1 MLTANLTPAQIA
13 EKFINNTN
21 CPVFLTGKAGTGK
34 TTFLKNI
41 VKSTHKKTVVAAPT
55 GIAAI
60 NAGGVTL
67 HSLFQLPF
75 GSFVPTDQFF
85 SGDYGQKFNTPSSLF
100 KEMKMG
106 ENKRKLINEMELL
119 IIDEVSMLRA
129 DLLDAIDTVC
139 KSIRKEPHLPFGGL
153 QVLFIGDLLQLPPVV
168 KDYEWRVLGD
178 YYGSMYFFDAQVLQ
192 DKRPVFVEL
201 DKIYR
206 QSDEEFIALLN
217 ELRDNSVTPELAQKL
232 NKYYQPGFKTG
243 KEEYIYLTTHNAKAN
258 SINQKEL
265 NKIVAYSET
274 YKAKI
279 TGDFNEYTY
288 PVDPKLELKQGAQV
302 MFIKNDPTGEQK
314 FFNGKIGKVKELDQ
328 ESMTVEFSD
337 GSPSVAVERYQWEN
351 TKFELNKDNNEIEE
365 KVVGI
370 FEQFPLRLA
379 WAITIHKSQGLTFE
393 RAVIDLESVFAPG
406 QMYVALSRLTSL
418 NGLVLSSRMPM
429 VGFGVDEALA
439 AYFESQKNNNGLS
452 SKWQEESANYVLS
465 FARRAFDFR
474 EIVHSLGEHVSS
486 YKADAKKSSK
496 AEYVD
501 WAKSLSQ
508 DFKPVMDVSLK
519 FMHEIERMQMLK
531 TEEIKDKLSKRTKK
545 AKEYFEP
552 YFTSF
557 SERIEKQ
564 VGEVKVKKGVK
575 LYVRELQDLEKV
587 FFHQRQKI
595 YKLGAMLKSFAT
607 DGEFSK
613 DAADRVNNTL
623 LVERAAKAN
632 LNKGAGN
639 TRELSYQMYKEGK
652 PLESIATERNLTVG
666 TIEGHMAF
674 YVKSGDLKVTDFI
687 SEDKLKN
694 ILEVVKAKD
703 TTSMKVIRDS
713 LGDSYTFGDIRF
725 ALTQV

>member
-60 NAGGVTL
+60 NAAGVTL

-106 ENKRKLINEMELL
+106 ETKRKLINEMELL

-139 KSIRKEPHLPFGGL
+139 KSIRKEPHLPFGGI

-168 KDYEWRVLGD
+168 KDHEWRVLSD
-178 YYGSMYFFDAQVLQ
+178 FYSSVYFFDAQVLQ
-192 DKRPVFVEL
+192 DKKPVFIEL

-206 QSDEEFIALLN
+206 QSDEKFIALLN
-217 ELRDNSVTPELAQKL
+217 ELRDNAVTPALAQKL
-232 NKYYQPGFKTG
+232 NEYYKPGFKTG

-274 YKAKI
+274 YKATV

-314 FFNGKIGKVKELDQ
+314 FFNGKIGQVKELDQ
-328 ESMTVEFSD
+328 ESITVEFSD
-337 GSPSVAVERYQWEN
+337 GSTPVKVERYQWEN
-351 TKFELNKDNNEIEE
+351 TKFELNGSNNEIEE
-365 KVVGI
+365 KVVGT

-393 RAVIDLESVFAPG
+393 RAVIDLESVFAQG
-406 QMYVALSRLTSL
+406 KCT
-418 NGLVLSSRMPM
+418 
-429 VGFGVDEALA
+429 
-439 AYFESQKNNNGLS
+439 
-452 SKWQEESANYVLS
+452 W
-465 FARRAFDFR
+465 
-474 EIVHSLGEHVSS
+474 
-486 YKADAKKSSK
+486 
-496 AEYVD
+496 
-501 WAKSLSQ
+501 
-508 DFKPVMDVSLK
+508 
-519 FMHEIERMQMLK
+519 
-531 TEEIKDKLSKRTKK
+531 
-545 AKEYFEP
+545 P
-552 YFTSF
+552 Y
-557 SERIEKQ
+557 
-564 VGEVKVKKGVK
+564 
-575 LYVRELQDLEKV
+575 LD
-587 FFHQRQKI
+587 
-595 YKLGAMLKSFAT
+595 
-607 DGEFSK
+607 
-613 DAADRVNNTL
+613 
-623 LVERAAKAN
+623 
-632 LNKGAGN
+632 
-639 TRELSYQMYKEGK
+639 
-652 PLESIATERNLTVG
+652 
-666 TIEGHMAF
+666 
-674 YVKSGDLKVTDFI
+674 
-687 SEDKLKN
+687 
-694 ILEVVKAKD
+694 
-703 TTSMKVIRDS
+703 
-713 LGDSYTFGDIRF
+713 
-725 ALTQV
+725 